1 MRFQLLNMLMY
12 AFQDVDECERQNG
25 GCEHSCVNEVGSYHC
40 ACRDGYTLADDR
52 HMCNGNIH
60 YLWLGIFATA
70 CSHVMSISL
79 SVCSLSLH
87 FSISNLLHFAITF
100 SIYSFRHRRM
110 LCEGRRAMPTG
121 LHKPPWNASLQL
133 PQWVQSGGRW
143 AQLYGCHSQCIRSA
157 APNPCQWM

>member
-60 YLWLGIFATA
+60 YLWLGIFTTA

-100 SIYSFRHRRM
+100 STLSDIDECSAQGEGPCQQVCTNLPGTH
-110 LCEGRRAMPTG
+110 LCSCHSGFNLEEDG
-121 LHKPPWNASLQL
+121 LSCMAAIHNASGQLLQT
-133 PQWVQSGGRW
+133 PVSG
-143 AQLYGCHSQCIRSA
+143 CD
-157 APNPCQWM
+157 